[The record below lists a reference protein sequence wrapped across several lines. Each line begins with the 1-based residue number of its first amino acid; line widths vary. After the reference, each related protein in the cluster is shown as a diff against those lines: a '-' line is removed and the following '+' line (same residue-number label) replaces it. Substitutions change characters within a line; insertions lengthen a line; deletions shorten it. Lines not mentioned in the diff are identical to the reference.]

1 MDNGLIKFI
10 DVIKAFVDKGDGIY
24 PNDATKI
31 LAEAISRIEAMQLGR
46 GHCCSRRFSSA
57 LPEWPFGQFE
67 QAMAHF
73 KDVPW
78 VKSAFH
84 EAGWA
89 MKGDGD
95 DV

>member
-31 LAEAISRIEAMQLGR
+31 LAEAISLIEAM
-46 GHCCSRRFSSA
+46 
-57 LPEWPFGQFE
+57 LPEWPFEQFE
-67 QAMAHF
+67 QAMVHF

-78 VKSAFH
+78 IKSAFH

>member
-1 MDNGLIKFI
+1 MDNNLTKVI
-10 DVIKAFVDKGDGIY
+10 DVMDAYVKKGDGIY
-24 PNDATKI
+24 PKDATKI
-31 LAEAISRIEAMQLGR
+31 LAEVISLLEAM
-46 GHCCSRRFSSA
+46 
-57 LPEWPFGQFE
+57 LPEWPWEQFE
-67 QAMAHF
+67 QAMVHF

-89 MKGDGD
+89 MKGDSD